1 MGKVAQTKFL
11 RSLTVIFVDF
21 VFTLFFIAFMLL
33 APISTSVRGLILLAT
48 QSSNRRSKSI

>member
-11 RSLTVIFVDF
+11 RSLTVTFVDF

-33 APISTSVRGLILLAT
+33 AHIGTMMYVD
-48 QSSNRRSKSI
+48 